1 MNTTKSNDYEAA
13 YIKAAYAADV
23 AEATYVNAVYNKAEA
38 EVEAQYR
45 LVEATAAT
53 NAADVAL
60 ADWRQSNKEI

>member
-1 MNTTKSNDYEAA
+1 MKQTKSNDYEAA

-23 AEATYVNAVYNKAEA
+23 AEATYVNAVYDKAEA

-60 ADWRQSNKEI
+60 AEYRKSKKEI